1 MDFSKKVLLWLV
13 TPALGIAEPW
23 KKHVIY
29 EGARANVAVAAD
41 FTGDGKLDVISN
53 SGQQTRLFV
62 APDWKEHIIDD
73 TAGHNFIHGEVMD
86 VDNDGDPDF
95 IGARYRPGLVA
106 WFETPKNPTVGKWKM
121 RIADDTLN
129 GIHGVL
135 GVMSMEMGATTY

>member
-1 MDFSKKVLLWLV
+1 MDFSKKLLLWFV
-13 TPALGIAEPW
+13 TPALAIAAPW

-95 IGARYRPGLVA
+95 IGARA
-106 WFETPKNPTVGKWKM
+106 TV
-121 RIADDTLN
+121 RIGRVVRNSQEPNSWQVEDAHCRRYAQRHTR
-129 GIHGVL
+129 GPSG
-135 GVMSMEMGATTY
+135 

>member
-1 MDFSKKVLLWLV
+1 MDFKKKLLLWLA
-13 TPALGIAEPW
+13 TPALAIAAPW

-95 IGARYRPGLVA
+95 IGARYRP
-106 WFETPKNPTVGKWKM
+106 
-121 RIADDTLN
+121 
-129 GIHGVL
+129 
-135 GVMSMEMGATTY
+135 

>member
-1 MDFSKKVLLWLV
+1 MDFSKKVLLWLA
-13 TPALGIAEPW
+13 TPALAIAAPW

-73 TAGHNFIHGEVMD
+73 TAGHNFIHCLLYTSPSPRDRQKSRM
-86 VDNDGDPDF
+86 PSS
-95 IGARYRPGLVA
+95 A
-106 WFETPKNPTVGKWKM
+106 
-121 RIADDTLN
+121 
-129 GIHGVL
+129 
-135 GVMSMEMGATTY
+135 